1 MKPSKPLLLQIGLL
15 AAAGIALMIPTPQ
28 AQGQTLE
35 EIAAEMRSMK
45 ERISELEMKLEA
57 TESKLA
63 SAEAKAEA
71 AKQSADTAVHVASTA
86 TAGSSITD
94 EKGVIVNGDV
104 PLPVIPQDGWW
115 NKTSLG
121 GYGEMHLN
129 LGDKEQI
136 DFHRFVL
143 FVDHQFD
150 DRIRLVT
157 ELELEHSLAGDGK
170 PGEVELE
177 QAYVEMDLGSGY
189 AARAGLFLLPVG
201 IINEYHEP
209 NTFFGTERNFVESE
223 IIPTTWWEGG
233 VGLTKRFD
241 NGLSLDLSG
250 HSGLDVDADG
260 SDAFRIRSGRQKV
273 AEASAGDWGS
283 TLNAE
288 YNGIPGLGIGG
299 SIQYQS
305 DLTQTTSPESNAA
318 WMAETHIDV
327 QMGGFGLRALYGR
340 WDISGAT
347 PAALGLA
354 EQSGFYI
361 EPSYT
366 FNTSI
371 GDIGFFTRWSKLEA
385 EKLDS
390 NVYDVGMNYW
400 PTENVVFKA
409 DYTRIDEAV
418 DQDFINFGVGFQF

>member
-1 MKPSKPLLLQIGLL
+1 MKPTKPLLFQIGLL
-15 AAAGIALMIPTPQ
+15 AVAGIALMIPTPQ

-45 ERISELEMKLEA
+45 ERISELETKLEV

-63 SAEAKAEA
+63 SAEAKAES
-71 AKQSADTAVHVASTA
+71 AKQSADTAVQVASTA
-86 TAGSSITD
+86 SAGSIITD
-94 EKGVIVNGDV
+94 EKGVIVNGDI
-104 PLPVIPQDGWW
+104 PLPVIPQEGWW
-115 NKTSLG
+115 NKTSIG
-121 GYGEMHLN
+121 GYGEMHLT
-129 LGDKEQI
+129 LGDKEEI

-260 SDAFRIRSGRQKV
+260 SNAFRIRGGRQKV

-288 YNGIPGLGIGG
+288 YNGIPGFGIGG

-327 QMGGFGLRALYGR
+327 QMGGFGLSALYGH

-385 EKLDS
+385 QKLDS

-400 PTENVVFKA
+400 PTENVVLKA